1 MNERELV
8 KKFREIGF
16 LQDVAEEH
24 LKQLAAVS
32 QFVELPEG
40 KVVFRQGEPA
50 SHIFV
55 VVSGKVSL
63 ELCAPSIGC
72 RRILTVG
79 EGELLGWSPVLEQ
92 TLTATARTMTP
103 VETIEINAG
112 QIITMC
118 EHDTR
123 FGYFIMRHVALS
135 LAKRLNA
142 TRMQLFD
149 AFANEMPAVSDASE
163 DEK

>member
-1 MNERELV
+1 MNEQDLV
-8 KKFREIGF
+8 KRFREIGF
-16 LQDVAEEH
+16 LQGVAEEH
-24 LKQLAAVS
+24 LKQLAAVA
-32 QFVELPEG
+32 QFVELPEA
-40 KVVFRQGEPA
+40 KVIFRQGEPA

-103 VETIEINAG
+103 VEAIEINSA
-112 QIITMC
+112 QIVTMC
-118 EHDTR
+118 EHDSR

-135 LAKRLNA
+135 LAKRLDA

-149 AFANEMPAVSDASE
+149 AFASEMPTVSDPSE
-163 DEK
+163 EAR